1 MASRLGLGED
11 HGLAEADG
19 KKKHLSENVTDYSQI
34 VTKAGP
40 QEQVLPGYS
49 GTSTLSCRAS
59 QFSSLGV

>member
-11 HGLAEADG
+11 HDLAEADG
-19 KKKHLSENVTDYSQI
+19 KKHLSENVTDYSQI
-34 VTKAGP
+34 FPKAGP
-40 QEQVLPGYS
+40 QEQVLSGFS